1 MYLDCS
7 LLKPSV
13 YKGFYNNYKDYIISK
28 ELYKYKN
35 IGIKEY
41 IYNFKLFGKI
51 VAVVFVALVATNFIG
66 GDSPERKMIYENFNA
81 KFM

>member
-1 MYLDCS
+1 M
-7 LLKPSV
+7 
-13 YKGFYNNYKDYIISK
+13 
-28 ELYKYKN
+28 
-35 IGIKEY
+35 
-41 IYNFKLFGKI
+41 KI